1 MIALFTYQ
9 DFVKFQDDD
18 KKKIDFARAAIEEHK
33 RSEMY
38 KIAVIANDYDKQQNT
53 TIMAYQK
60 TLYDLNGKETPD
72 KWSANYKLPSNFFN
86 RFVIQETQYLLGNG
100 VSWENDTEIKLGQ
113 DFDIQLQRLG
123 KISLVE
129 GVGFGFWNYDHL
141 DVFKLT
147 EFVPLWDE
155 EDGSLKAGIRFWQ
168 IDDSKPM
175 RATLYELDGYTNI
188 MWTTGNDPLDK
199 SWGKLENNAYTLPK
213 RDYILTTR
221 TSDVDGVE
229 IIDGENYPTFPIVP
243 LWGNPNRQSEIVGIR
258 NQIDAYDLIKSGFA
272 NDLDNAQ
279 IYWVLHN
286 TGGMD
291 DVDLAE
297 FVRRIKSVGAAM
309 VDSDDGVAVESHTL
323 EIPSNARELLLDRLS
338 KDLHRDYMALD
349 TDMLASSNAT
359 ATQIRAAYE
368 PLNKKAD
375 QFEYCVLEFLQEIM
389 RLAGVEDNPS
399 FTRSSIINVNEDIQG
414 IVMASQYLDQEYTTR
429 KILDILGDGDKADE
443 ILDRMDEQAMQS
455 MGMEGEESQEPEEE
469 EEDEE
474 AEQMLSDFEDSISEI
489 SGGNENGLDD
499 DDDTEIED
507 MLDELEAELDELE
520 ADDDELEEDFD
531 LDEEEEEE

>member
-1 MIALFTYQ
+1 MLTYQ
-9 DFVKFQDDD
+9 DFVKFKDDE
-18 KKKIDFARAAIEEHK
+18 KQKIDFSRAAIEEHK

-38 KIAVIANDYDKQQNT
+38 KIALAANEYDRQQNT
-53 TIMAYQK
+53 TIMEYQK
-60 TLYDLNGKETPD
+60 TLFDLNGKETPD

-100 VSWENDTEIKLGQ
+100 VSWENDAEKKLGE

-123 KISLVE
+123 KIALVE

-168 IDDSKPM
+168 IDESKPM
-175 RATLYELDGYTNI
+175 RAVLYELDGYTSI
-188 MWTTGNDPLDK
+188 MWTTGREPLDK
-199 SWGKLENNAYTLPK
+199 RWGKLENNAYTIPK
-213 RDYILTTR
+213 RDYIVTTHI
-221 TSDVDGVE
+221 SEVDGVE
-229 IIDGENYPTFPIVP
+229 IIEGENYPTFPIVP
-243 LWGNPNRQSEIVGIR
+243 LWGNPNRQSELVGIR

-279 IYWVLHN
+279 IYWILHN

-309 VDSDDGVAVESHTL
+309 VDTDDGVAVESHTL
-323 EIPSNARELLLDRLS
+323 EIPSNAREILLDRLS
-338 KDLHRDYMALD
+338 RDLHRDFMALD
-349 TDMLASSNAT
+349 VDALASSNAT

-375 QFEYCVLEFLQEIM
+375 QFEYCVLEFLQEVM

-414 IVMASQYLDQEYTTR
+414 IVMAGQYLDQEYITR
-429 KILDILGDGDKADE
+429 KILEILGDGDKADE
-443 ILDRMDEQAMQS
+443 VLERMDEQSMQM
-455 MGMEGEESQEPEEE
+455 MGMATEEE
-469 EEDEE
+469 TPQEET
-474 AEQMLSDFEDSISEI
+474 
-489 SGGNENGLDD
+489 GLDD
-499 DDDTEIED
+499 EEDTEMDD
-507 MLDELEAELDELE
+507 MLSALEQELNSLF
-520 ADDDELEEDFD
+520 DDEE
-531 LDEEEEEE
+531 DEEEEEE